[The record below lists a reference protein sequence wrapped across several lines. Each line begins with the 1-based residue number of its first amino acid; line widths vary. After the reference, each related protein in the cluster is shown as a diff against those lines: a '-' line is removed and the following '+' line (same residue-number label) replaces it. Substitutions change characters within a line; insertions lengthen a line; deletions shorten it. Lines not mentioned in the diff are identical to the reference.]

1 VSARLKRTHSWQ
13 ETHANVRRAREL
25 AERYGL
31 DEAHPAD
38 YIDANHHTPS
48 DWDNLLNQIK

>member
-1 VSARLKRTHSWQ
+1 LKRTHSWQ